1 MTSSPLPTSSP
12 AAQGVDARGINA
24 LLDAAQSAPEIE
36 LHSLMIVRHGQVVAQ
51 GWWAPYSAPR
61 PHLLYSLSKSFTSTA
76 LGFAVDEGLV
86 GLDDAIVDYF
96 PEFQADITDPASRS
110 ITLRHA
116 AAMATGH
123 LIDTW
128 EPAVRAD
135 PAEPVRGFL
144 MLPPERP
151 PGTVFKYNQPAT
163 YSIAAIIQR
172 VTGQRLTEYLR
183 PRLFD
188 PLGIAAVG
196 WQDYPDGRE
205 VGFTGLH
212 ATTDAVARLGMLYLQ
227 GGLWQGEQVLPADWV
242 AEATRAHI
250 ANPDEPNP
258 DWQQGYGY
266 QFWMA
271 RHGYR
276 GDGAYGQFCI
286 VLPEQDTVIA
296 ITSGNEAMHLVLD
309 AVWEH
314 VLPALGSA
322 TTSDGAADAAL
333 ADRLAQLA
341 LPAVA
346 AAPRPLDRAEWA
358 DVSFTPADESGADST
373 SLAGVRVRY
382 DGRSWQIAL
391 HDAGSE
397 LPFALGTDGWLVT
410 ENVPQPGDGVVPVA
424 ASGGWTDP
432 DTLRF
437 DVIFVETPHRLE
449 VRCVRSRGTFVAR
462 WITRPMHGDQLRTL
476 RSPA

>member
-1 MTSSPLPTSSP
+1 
-12 AAQGVDARGINA
+12 
-24 LLDAAQSAPEIE
+24 
-36 LHSLMIVRHGQVVAQ
+36 
-51 GWWAPYSAPR
+51 
-61 PHLLYSLSKSFTSTA
+61 
-76 LGFAVDEGLV
+76 
-86 GLDDAIVDYF
+86 
-96 PEFQADITDPASRS
+96 
-110 ITLRHA
+110 
-116 AAMATGH
+116 
-123 LIDTW
+123 
-128 EPAVRAD
+128 
-135 PAEPVRGFL
+135 

-227 GGLWQGEQVLPADWV
+227 GGVWQGEQVLPADWV

-250 ANPDEPNP
+250 ANLDEPNP

-296 ITSGNEAMHLVLD
+296 ITSANEDMQSVLD

-314 VLPALGSA
+314 VLPALGPEA
-322 TTSDGAADAAL
+322 RPDGAADAAL
-333 ADRLAQLA
+333 ADRLARLE
-341 LPAVA
+341 LPAVVG
-346 AAPRPLDRAEWA
+346 APHPVDESAWTEL
-358 DVSFTPADESGADST
+358 SFTPADGRGDEQS
-373 SLAGVRVRY
+373 SLAGIGLRY
-382 DGRSWQIAL
+382 GAGSWQISL
-391 HDAGSE
+391 RDAESE
-397 LPFALGTDGWLVT
+397 LPFALGTDGWLVS
-410 ENVPQPGDGVVPVA
+410 ENAPQPGEGVVPVA
-424 ASGGWTDP
+424 ASGGWIDP
-432 DTLRF
+432 DALRF

-476 RSPA
+476 RSPVRGPRA